1 MLDMT
6 KVDVSNVDIYFFIG
20 ISKRCR
26 KVNYKY
32 LATCNHKQE
41 TEYMNLITYILR
53 RK

>member
-1 MLDMT
+1 MLDMI
-6 KVDVSNVDIYFFIG
+6 KVDVSNVDIYFFKG
-20 ISKRCR
+20 ISKRYR

-41 TEYMNLITYILR
+41 YMNLITYIFR